1 MTENAQDKARQA
13 VETVVKSPELV
24 EQILSDEY
32 VQINDSSAF
41 PFGTV
46 AAAVRLGAIQ
56 RHYQQR
62 GRPHYG
68 NGGKRTSRPA
78 RNHTARPN
86 LQQARATVR
95 LHQRHPD
102 TAFCRLPRMERL
114 PRNRRL
120 PCRRHSGCLGG
131 CFRDWKKPRPRQ
143 KLMTNPRACFISART
158 PNRTYRHIPRA
169 AWKRKPRP
177 PKQTRIPSDKE
188 K

>member
-32 VQINDSSAF
+32 VQIMIARRFHSGPLPPPSDLAQYNDIISNGADRIM
-41 PFGTV
+41 
-46 AAAVRLGAIQ
+46 AMAEKEQAVRHETIRQ
-56 RHYQQR
+56 D
-62 GRPHYG
+62 
-68 NGGKRTSRPA
+68 
-78 RNHTARPN
+78 N

-169 AWKRKPRP
+169 ARKRKPRP